1 MGRKNKYETHIKP
14 HLKDIPKW
22 YETQTEAQI
31 YKRLNISHTSWEK
44 YKNEYPELRDC
55 LRQSKENFCEE
66 LKGILKMKALGFSY
80 TEKKVRTID
89 DGEHE
94 PTTITDVMTK
104 YAQPDTGAI
113 HLLLK
118 NLDEDWHNDDKPTM
132 ELKKKQT
139 EIMEKKANPF
149 SQFMK

>member
-1 MGRKNKYETHIKP
+1 MGRKSKYESHVKP

-31 YKRLNISHTSWEK
+31 YKRLGISNFAWEK
-44 YKNEYPELRDC
+44 YKREHPELLEC
-55 LRQSKENFCEE
+55 LRQSKESFCEE
-66 LKGILKMKALGFSY
+66 LKGILKKKALGFNY

-89 DGEHE
+89 NGESE
-94 PTTITDVMTK
+94 PTIITDVSTK
-104 YAQPDTGAI
+104 YAAPDTGAI

-118 NLDEDWHNDDKPTM
+118 NLDDDWRNDDKPTY

-139 EIMEKKANPF
+139 EIMQQKAD
-149 SQFMK
+149 QAEW